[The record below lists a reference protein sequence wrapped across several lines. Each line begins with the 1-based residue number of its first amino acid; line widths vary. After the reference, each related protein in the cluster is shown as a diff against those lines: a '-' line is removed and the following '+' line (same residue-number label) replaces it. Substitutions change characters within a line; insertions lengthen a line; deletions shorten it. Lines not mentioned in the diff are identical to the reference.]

1 MAQKTGMDR
10 HAVIR
15 TYGTKELHKW
25 SQMNSI
31 SSKGYGSRV
40 WIGGMD
46 QEYGSLV
53 GPGYGSGPYILS
65 CSHIYI
71 WYDCICYQYYIIL
84 LLVCSLQYVLPKK
97 KLIVS
102 IDAHDFRPWFM
113 DRHDLGSLLKRL
125 TPRVGAQGAQRER
138 WGWPWVDQNT
148 NPQCSGL

>member
-1 MAQKTGMDR
+1 MYLNQLEMAMAQKTGMDR

-65 CSHIYI
+65 CSQIETN
-71 WYDCICYQYYIIL
+71 L
-84 LLVCSLQYVLPKK
+84 
-97 KLIVS
+97 KL
-102 IDAHDFRPWFM
+102 
-113 DRHDLGSLLKRL
+113 K
-125 TPRVGAQGAQRER
+125 
-138 WGWPWVDQNT
+138 
-148 NPQCSGL
+148 

>member
-40 WIGGMD
+40 WIEGMDRGMD

-71 WYDCICYQYYIIL
+71 YMI
-84 LLVCSLQYVLPKK
+84 
-97 KLIVS
+97 
-102 IDAHDFRPWFM
+102 
-113 DRHDLGSLLKRL
+113 
-125 TPRVGAQGAQRER
+125 
-138 WGWPWVDQNT
+138 
-148 NPQCSGL
+148 